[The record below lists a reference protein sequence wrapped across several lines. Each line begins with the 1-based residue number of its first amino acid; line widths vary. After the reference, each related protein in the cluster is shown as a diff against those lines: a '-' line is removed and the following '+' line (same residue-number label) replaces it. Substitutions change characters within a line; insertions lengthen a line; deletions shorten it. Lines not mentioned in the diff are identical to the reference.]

1 MISIMGIYK
10 LPTVR
15 HVFFIVSSLHD
26 FLDSLSLSE
35 KNRTR
40 REYFERILRSKDR
53 KRPKV
58 SLQWKIKIVCVHDFL
73 KAIRQRIPK
82 GKVLPSQSSRNPEEL
97 ELLTINL
104 ERTPQISLDR
114 TFDTP
119 KVLSAIPDD
128 DIIEVFI

>member
-1 MISIMGIYK
+1 MGIYK

-35 KNRTR
+35 ENRIR

-53 KRPKV
+53 IRPKV
-58 SLQWKIKIVCVHDFL
+58 SLQWTIKVVCVHDFL
-73 KAIRQRIPK
+73 KAIKRRIPK
-82 GKVLPSQSSRNPEEL
+82 GKVLPSQSSHNPEEL

-104 ERTPQISLDR
+104 AKTHQSDLAR